1 MLHTGEA
8 GGHGVGHESD
18 GCCNN
23 NYNNK
28 GIVASEVGEDNCT
41 HRVSH
46 PVLRNADVYWLSE
59 I

>member
-23 NYNNK
+23 NYNNN

-41 HRVSH
+41 HVYRVK
-46 PVLRNADVYWLSE
+46 PVVLT
-59 I
+59 IM

>member
-23 NYNNK
+23 NYNNN

-41 HRVSH
+41 HLMSH
-46 PVLRNADVYWLSE
+46 TVLRNADVY
-59 I
+59 

>member
-23 NYNNK
+23 NNYNNN
-28 GIVASEVGEDNCT
+28 GVVASEVGEDNCT
-41 HRVSH
+41 QRMST
-46 PVLRNADVYWLSE
+46 E
-59 I
+59 

>member
-23 NYNNK
+23 NNYNNN

-41 HRVSH
+41 HLMST
-46 PVLRNADVYWLSE
+46 LSE

>member
-23 NYNNK
+23 NYNNNERW
-28 GIVASEVGEDNCT
+28 GRTTALIPSYATLMSTG
-41 HRVSH
+41 
-46 PVLRNADVYWLSE
+46 
-59 I
+59 

>member
-1 MLHTGEA
+1 MLHTGET

-23 NYNNK
+23 NIYNNNN

-41 HRVSH
+41 HLMST
-46 PVLRNADVYWLSE
+46 E
-59 I
+59 